1 MRDKV
6 SLSQGNVA
14 WKSPAQKKNFVE
26 TLNTEMVQP
35 TSGGRREKAFWMKSR
50 MNSVE
55 SGAVYTAPL

>member
-14 WKSPAQKKNFVE
+14 WKSPGAKNFVE
-26 TLNTEMVQP
+26 TLNAKNGAAHFGVEK
-35 TSGGRREKAFWMKSR
+35 RERAFWMKSR

-55 SGAVYTAPL
+55 SGAVYSAPL